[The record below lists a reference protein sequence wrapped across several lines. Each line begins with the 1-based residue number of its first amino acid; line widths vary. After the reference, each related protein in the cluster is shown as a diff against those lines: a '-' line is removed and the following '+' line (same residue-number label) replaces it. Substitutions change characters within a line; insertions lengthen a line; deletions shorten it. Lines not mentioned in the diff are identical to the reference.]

1 MKKLHTLWA
10 AVAAA
15 ALVSCGGG
23 SDSPAPSPSPTP
35 TPAPTPIAGDRIEPL
50 DTALSP
56 RSLVAKAAIVAT
68 KQFPSGAPT
77 PRVSLGPLTV
87 VKAATSAEM
96 GTALKI
102 GEGREVPATADS
114 GDLAALWSWKPTAEG
129 GQVAAVAFEAEGA
142 QAIRLAVLADS
153 VPAGTV
159 LRFYGVAGEVVE
171 MTSDQLSQLR
181 ATNESRG
188 VTGEAARMVW
198 GPDTAG
204 AVSTLE
210 VQLPAGAD
218 PSLLRLAVPRL
229 SHFTATVE
237 QTWAQQKDT
246 RNIGASGS
254 CNLDVM
260 CRPDLDT
267 ESRSVAKIIYSTNAG
282 AFMCTGTLLND
293 AKSSRTP
300 YFLTGTHC
308 VSDQASAS
316 TIVAYWFFRAAA
328 CNSAPHYDTAMA
340 RTTGGADLLYANATT
355 DNTLVKLNMQLPARV
370 VYAGS
375 YFGSGVTP
383 GVGVASVHNPAGDLQ
398 KYSVGLVTGFAAC
411 TGSTCVDSNASL
423 GARLKVAWQQ
433 GVTEQGSSGGPLFTQ
448 INNTRYVVGSLWGG
462 AASCQNPT
470 GSDYYGR
477 FENSYAAG
485 INRWLN

>member
-1 MKKLHTLWA
+1 MKKLHALWA

-23 SDSPAPSPSPTP
+23 SDSPAPSPTP
-35 TPAPTPIAGDRIEPL
+35 TPAPTPVAGDRIEPL

-56 RSLVAKAAIVAT
+56 RSTLAKTAVVAT

-87 VKAATSAEM
+87 VKAAAFGEM

-102 GEGREVPATADS
+102 GEGREVAATADS

-142 QAIRLAVLADS
+142 RAIRLAVLADS

-159 LRFYGVAGEVVE
+159 LRFYGVGDEVVE

-188 VTGEAARMVW
+188 VMGEAARMVW

-210 VQLPAGAD
+210 VQLPAGVDA
-218 PSLLRLAVPRL
+218 SMLRLAVPRL
-229 SHFTATVE
+229 SHFTTTVE
-237 QTWAQQKDT
+237 QTWAQPKDV
-246 RNIGASGS
+246 RNIGAADS

-267 ESRSVAKIIYSTNAG
+267 ESRSVAKIIYSTSSG

-293 AKSSRTP
+293 VRSSRTP
-300 YFLTGTHC
+300 YFLTATHC
-308 VSDQASAS
+308 ISDQASAS
-316 TIVAYWFFRAAA
+316 TIVAYWFFRASA
-328 CNSAPHYDTAMA
+328 CNSAPLVDTAMT
-340 RTTGGADLLYANATT
+340 RTTGGADLLYANATI
-355 DNTLVKLNMQLPARV
+355 DNTLVKLNMQPPARV

-383 GVGVASVHNPAGDLQ
+383 GVGVASVHNPQGDLQ
-398 KYSVGLVTGFAAC
+398 KYSVGQVTGYAAC
-411 TGSTCVDSNASL
+411 TGSTCVDSSASL

-433 GVTEQGSSGGPLFTQ
+433 GVTQQGSSGGPLFTQ
-448 INNTRYVVGSLWGG
+448 INSTRYVVGSLWGG
-462 AASCQNPT
+462 AASCQNPN
-470 GSDYYGR
+470 GADYYGR
-477 FENSYAAG
+477 LENSYAAG